1 MRFGLADLPPP
12 PLSNFTLLGIRCV
25 AYRNFHRK
33 LVIIS
38 RVLRRQI
45 VIRWDVMR
53 NDTID
58 NYDIH

>member
-1 MRFGLADLPPP
+1 MRFG
-12 PLSNFTLLGIRCV
+12 I

-45 VIRWDVMR
+45 VIRWDLMR